1 MRQPDRRRSYQ
12 GAAARVALSRLQAA
26 RRAGPVATPA
36 ETTDATGPR
45 GTSVRYLYAASLSAA
60 AVVVALDQATKQWAL
75 EALEGRPPY
84 DLVPGILSFRLTFN
98 SGGAF
103 GLLQGFPGFF
113 LVATL
118 TILAG
123 ILVALRR
130 LEDHR
135 WAVPL
140 GMVLG
145 GGLGN
150 ALDRIV
156 RDTNGGVVDF
166 IDLHVWPVFNI
177 ADMAIVLGAL
187 AILVIG
193 WRGSA
198 EADRG

>member
-1 MRQPDRRRSYQ
+1 M
-12 GAAARVALSRLQAA
+12 
-26 RRAGPVATPA
+26 
-36 ETTDATGPR
+36 
-45 GTSVRYLYAASLSAA
+45 
-60 AVVVALDQATKQWAL
+60 VALDQATKQWAL